1 MAHGALADAGLT
13 MADVDGYCC
22 AGDVPGFGGIS
33 QAEYFG
39 LRLDKLSY
47 IDSTEIGGS
56 SPVAHVGHAAAAIA
70 AGKARVVL
78 ITLAGLPRSLSAPYV
93 PPRSTPLNRASRQSS
108 A

>member
-1 MAHGALADAGLT
+1 MATAARRRGR
-13 MADVDGYCC
+13 
-22 AGDVPGFGGIS
+22 FGGIS

-93 PPRSTPLNRASRQSS
+93 PPADAPEQGFETSS